1 MWRAVMVRLKRV
13 AVVMG
18 VAVLAG
24 CSTLDL
30 ASITGTGGSD
40 GEPRESIVPVEDYG
54 TVELEATTYEGDL
67 IVDATSAWIF
77 GAGPERTIINGDLII
92 SGNRNEIRGVRVT
105 GRVRLSGDRNKI
117 IQSDLSNTT
126 IIDTGDGNEY

>member
-1 MWRAVMVRLKRV
+1 VVILKRV
-13 AVVMG
+13 AIVMV

-24 CSTLDL
+24 CSTLDF
-30 ASITGTGGSD
+30 AEITGAGGSD
-40 GEPRESIVPVEDYG
+40 GAPRESIVPVEDYG
-54 TVELEATTYEGDL
+54 TVELEASTYEGDL
-67 IVDATSAWIF
+67 VVDATSAWIF
-77 GAGPERTIINGDLII
+77 GAGPERTIIDGDLII

-105 GRVRLSGDRNKI
+105 GRVRISGDHNKI

>member
-1 MWRAVMVRLKRV
+1 MVTV
-13 AVVMG
+13 

-24 CSTLDL
+24 CSTLDF
-30 ASITGTGGSD
+30 AGITGTEGAGE
-40 GEPRESIVPVEDYG
+40 EPRESIVAVEDYG
-54 TVELEATTYEGDL
+54 TVELDAITYEGDL

-77 GAGPERTIINGDLII
+77 GAGAERTIINGDLIV
-92 SGNRNEIRGVRVT
+92 SGNRNEIRGIRVT

-126 IIDTGDGNEY
+126 IIDTGEQNEY